1 MPQPIRPLR
10 LDPLRI
16 PFQDLPGA
24 LRWVDEHHQG
34 AAVNLSGKVGPS
46 PRSLDVED
54 LASFDRLVSA
64 GAGEMDGWHAQS
76 LDLRGRSDALNRIR
90 VEGAIFLG
98 CVFDDGMED
107 ALRRRGALIFPR
119 LEGVPFNPYRAGLYS
134 PQELYAGLADSPYEE
149 LPDAR
154 IYQWSIQPG
163 LRHRLD
169 ATLAS
174 ALHDHAIGDA
184 LDELHRS
191 DAWAGRKMVGVMGGH
206 AAQRGST
213 DYAQAALLGQLLARD
228 GNVVATGGGPGAME
242 AANLGAYLSQADDG
256 ALPAALQ
263 TLAAVPGFRPSV
275 SAWARAAAAVVERY
289 PGGTASL
296 GIPTWFY
303 GHEPPNYFATHIAK
317 YFANAI
323 REAILLELCHG
334 GIVFLPGAAG
344 TVQEIFQ
351 DACENYYAADAKITP
366 MVLVGKHHWEHQ
378 YPAWPMLRSLAAG
391 RSMQDRIFLVDSV
404 EDAAAVLRG

>member
-1 MPQPIRPLR
+1 L
-10 LDPLRI
+10 LVA
-16 PFQDLPGA
+16 GA
-24 LRWVDEHHQG
+24 LRWVDEQHQG
-34 AAVNLSGKVGPS
+34 PGMNLSGKLGPS
-46 PRSLDVED
+46 PRTLDVED
-54 LASFDRLVSA
+54 LASFDQLVSA
-64 GAGEMDGWHAQS
+64 GAQEMDGWHAQS
-76 LDLRGRSDALNRIR
+76 LDLRGRSAALGRIQ
-90 VEGAIFLG
+90 VAGAIFLG
-98 CVFDDGMED
+98 CTFDEGMED

-119 LEGVPFNPYRAGLYS
+119 LDGVPFNPYRAGLYS
-134 PQELYAGLADSPYEE
+134 PQELYAGLADSPYED

-154 IYQWSIQPG
+154 IYQWSIEPG

-184 LDELHRS
+184 LEELHGHE
-191 DAWAGRKMVGVMGGH
+191 DWAGRKMVGVMGGH
-206 AAQRGST
+206 AAQRGRT
-213 DYAQAALLGQLLARD
+213 DYAQAAMLGRLLARD
-228 GNVVATGGGPGAME
+228 GHAVATGGGPGAME

-256 ALPAALQ
+256 ALQAALQ
-263 TLAAVPGFRPSV
+263 TLASVPGFRPSV
-275 SAWARAAAAVVERY
+275 SAWARAAAAVVEAH
-289 PGGTASL
+289 PGGTPSL

-317 YFANAI
+317 YFANAV

-366 MVLVGKHHWEHQ
+366 MVLVGKHHWEHR
-378 YPAWPMLRSLAAG
+378 YPAWPMLQSLASG
-391 RSMQDRIFLVDSV
+391 RSMADRIFLVDSV
-404 EDAAAVLRG
+404 EDAAAILRG